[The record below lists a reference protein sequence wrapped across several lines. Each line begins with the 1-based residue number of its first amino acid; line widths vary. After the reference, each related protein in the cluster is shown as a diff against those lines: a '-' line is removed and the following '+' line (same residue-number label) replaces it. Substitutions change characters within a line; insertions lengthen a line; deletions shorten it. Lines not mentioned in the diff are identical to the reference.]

1 MSAAHVGRPATGPH
15 VKTAAAETAAE
26 MGMTATAAARKMS
39 AAAMTATAM
48 AAGPLSGCKRGRRKS
63 GGRYDGKRHGL
74 DLPVHDKSLKAS
86 VALKETPMAA
96 PCSKRPYGFA

>member
-1 MSAAHVGRPATGPH
+1 

-39 AAAMTATAM
+39 AAAMT
-48 AAGPLSGCKRGRRKS
+48 AGPLSGCKRGRRKS